1 MKKSTKQAVDEFV
14 RLVGGKSW
22 IKTASHCTGK
32 WAGTIDHSIIIDGK
46 HDVFVT
52 NGMTHFE
59 ERILEWCESIRSF
72 NARKEEYLRVVR
84 EQVERDNER
93 GAAEGLHPVTVVDL
107 GMVSPEATDGF
118 FFFRPYA
125 LIEVNGKRY
134 KFSETGFA
142 HSILHNKIDKWLE
155 KGSKP
160 LWTAGGVENPDFVFC
175 GVRFNSKDE
184 MYRIR

>member
-14 RLVGGKSW
+14 RLVGGQSW
-22 IKTASHCTGK
+22 TKTASRCTGK
-32 WAGTIDHSIIIDGK
+32 WAGTIDHSIVIDGK

-59 ERILEWCESIRSF
+59 ERILEWCESILSF
-72 NARKEEYLRVVR
+72 KARRMEYLHKIR
-84 EQVERDNER
+84 EQVDRDNR
-93 GAAEGLHPVTVVDL
+93 RAAVEGLFSVTVIDIGV
-107 GMVSPEATDGF
+107 VSPEATDGSHF
-118 FFFRPYA
+118 FQPYV
-125 LIEVNGKRY
+125 LIEINDRRY
-134 KFSETGFA
+134 KFTETGFA

-160 LWTAGGVENPDFVFC
+160 LRTAGAVQNPDFVFC
-175 GVRFNSKDE
+175 GVKFNSRDE

>member
-22 IKTASHCTGK
+22 TKTASRCTGK
-32 WAGTIDHSIIIDGK
+32 WAGTIDHSIVIDGK

-84 EQVERDNER
+84 EQIEWDNDR
-93 GAAEGLHPVTVVDL
+93 GAAEGLHPVTVVDI
-107 GMVSPEATDGF
+107 GIVSPETTNGF
-118 FFFRPYA
+118 YFFQPYV
-125 LIEVNGKRY
+125 LIEVNGKQY
-134 KFSETGFA
+134 KFSETGFTL
-142 HSILHNKIDKWLE
+142 SIRNNKLYEWIE
-155 KGSKP
+155 RGNKP
-160 LWTAGGVENPDFVFC
+160 LWTAGAVQNPNFVFC
-175 GVRFNSKDE
+175 GVRFNSEDG
-184 MYRIR
+184 MYCIR

>member
-14 RLVGGKSW
+14 RLVGCKSW
-22 IKTASHCTGK
+22 VKIASCCTGK

-84 EQVERDNER
+84 EQIEWDNDR
-93 GAAEGLHPVTVVDL
+93 GAAEGLHPVTVVDI
-107 GMVSPEATDGF
+107 GMVSPEATDGLHF
-118 FFFRPYA
+118 FQPYV
-125 LIEVNGKRY
+125 LIEVNGKQY
-134 KFSETGFA
+134 KFTETGFA
-142 HSILHNKIDKWLE
+142 HSILYNKIDKWLE

-160 LWTAGGVENPDFVFC
+160 LWTAGAVQNPDFVFC
-175 GVRFNSKDE
+175 ATRFNSKDE